1 MFVLVF
7 YLCSRCI
14 PLLFGDGSQP
24 LTYYYHI
31 FGGINIYFCSDFWV
45 PRVGFWPIHFDFRRG
60 PRNSTSSTRPPR
72 NGPGWIS
79 ASSGRAAGS
88 PSGEIHGKDGEIHGK
103 SMEGIEVFT
112 GSASIIIY
120 KWIDFQLATFDH
132 WRVPIGDLPRWRRWR
147 RWYVTNDD
155 VQIWISYSDNTLP
168 NKPHEF
174 GENRINK
181 TSFDINSTDTWS
193 VVFLSFGVS
202 WNLGPKTQP
211 FHGLW
216 HMFFCSKQFW
226 EN

>member
-1 MFVLVF
+1 
-7 YLCSRCI
+7 
-14 PLLFGDGSQP
+14 
-24 LTYYYHI
+24 
-31 FGGINIYFCSDFWV
+31 
-45 PRVGFWPIHFDFRRG
+45 
-60 PRNSTSSTRPPR
+60 
-72 NGPGWIS
+72 
-79 ASSGRAAGS
+79 
-88 PSGEIHGKDGEIHGK
+88 
-103 SMEGIEVFT
+103 MEGIEVFT

-168 NKPHEF
+168 TKPHEF

-216 HMFFCSKQFW
+216 HMFFLFQAILRKLIL
-226 EN
+226 NLG